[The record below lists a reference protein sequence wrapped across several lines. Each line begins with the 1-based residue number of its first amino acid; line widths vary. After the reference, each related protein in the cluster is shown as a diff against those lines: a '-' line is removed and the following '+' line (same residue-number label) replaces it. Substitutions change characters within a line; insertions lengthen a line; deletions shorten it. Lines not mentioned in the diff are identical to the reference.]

1 MLKTSKKVESSRSH
15 YVINREEIIRR
26 YLRIGDVCAKY
37 SDTQFVVLLSRV
49 NAPIAN
55 DVANRIVNKLLE
67 YDDNYARLE
76 MSYSTEEVT
85 FEGKVINEK

>member
-1 MLKTSKKVESSRSH
+1 MADL
-15 YVINREEIIRR
+15 EEIIRR